1 MVKLPPNHPIH
12 HPMNTPLIDID
23 LGFHVNVAV
32 YSLPTVAD
40 PRIRQAA
47 CWIAKEYGYRRLYAS
62 IAIVD
67 DSTIQQVNA
76 QRLGHDWPT
85 DVISFELDVS
95 DTSVEG
101 EVIASVETAARICA
115 AAGWSV
121 ADELLLYVVHGLL
134 HVAGLND
141 GDEEQRQE
149 MRLAEQACL
158 LGLGVEQA
166 GQHIQRFDVVCN
178 GEAEW

>member
-1 MVKLPPNHPIH
+1 
-12 HPMNTPLIDID
+12 MNTPLIDID
-23 LGFHVNVAV
+23 LGLHVNAAV

-47 CWIAKEYGYRRLYAS
+47 RWIAMEFGFKKFYAS

-85 DVISFELDVS
+85 DVISFELDAS
-95 DTSVEG
+95 NESVEG
-101 EVIASVETAARICA
+101 EVIASVETAARICV

-134 HVAGLND
+134 HVAGMDD
-141 GDEEQRQE
+141 GDEEQRQK
-149 MRLAEQACL
+149 MRLAEQNCL
-158 LGLGVEQA
+158 LALGVEQA
-166 GQHIQRFDVVCN
+166 AQHIQRFDVVCN
-178 GEAEW
+178 GETEL